1 MKILLYAIT
10 IPYQVSQYWLF
21 QFPTQKFPKYFLYLD
36 WCSRRDFWTLI
47 KNAVTIYLRVSC
59 IYQIWFL
66 MKHLHAVSLFLNLN
80 KEVKMN
86 LTKIGINELHISPIA
101 KTNFFGLVTI
111 ILSLSFG
118 LFFPRF
124 SKIKCQE
131 SLEIFRY

>member
-1 MKILLYAIT
+1 MFTGRFLN
-10 IPYQVSQYWLF
+10 PN
-21 QFPTQKFPKYFLYLD
+21 QKCSNNMFEGKLYLPN
-36 WCSRRDFWTLI
+36 L
-47 KNAVTIYLRVSC
+47 VSDETSAC
-59 IYQIWFL
+59 RQ
-66 MKHLHAVSLFLNLN
+66 SFLNLN